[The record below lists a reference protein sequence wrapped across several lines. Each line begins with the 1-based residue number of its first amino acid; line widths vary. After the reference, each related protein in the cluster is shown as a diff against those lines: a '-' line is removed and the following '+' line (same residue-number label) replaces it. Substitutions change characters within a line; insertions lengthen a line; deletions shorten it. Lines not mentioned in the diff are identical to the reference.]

1 MLMSKNPTTIP
12 RRQLGRQLRE
22 LRQAVGLSLADA
34 ARLIERGAGTL
45 QRLEKGENPRIRQL
59 DIEALCKLY
68 GVGKEQTQQ
77 MKALALQ
84 ADRRTRPADESYWWT
99 RYEDLIPAD
108 FETYMSLEAAAER
121 ITMYQPDTVPG
132 IVQTVDYARALD
144 RVFFGSDSVA
154 ELEQRVQVRMQRQA
168 AITRRLSPVEVDLLL
183 DEAVLRRVAG
193 SRRIMAAQLRRLVD
207 TPPNVRVRVIPFGV
221 GFPVG
226 GHVGPFVML
235 EFPSDS
241 MTGEPVEPTT
251 IYVESYGTRLYFDSE
266 ADVSRYQDA
275 YFKIGRVALSEAD
288 SKHLMRVVAKEYE
301 A

>member
-1 MLMSKNPTTIP
+1 MSKNPTTIP

-22 LRQAVGLSLADA
+22 LRQGVGLSLADA

-68 GVGKEQTQQ
+68 GVSDEHTQQ
-77 MKALALQ
+77 MKDLALQ
-84 ADRRTRPADESYWWT
+84 ADRRTRPADDSYWWT

-108 FETYMSLEAAAER
+108 FETYMSLESAAER

-132 IVQTVDYARALD
+132 IVQIADYARALD
-144 RVFFGSDSVA
+144 RVFFSSDTVM

-193 SRRIMAAQLRRLVD
+193 SRRVMAAQLRRLAD
-207 TPPNVRVRVIPFGV
+207 ASANVRVRVVPFRV
-221 GFPVG
+221 GFPMG

-235 EFPSDS
+235 EFPDDPS
-241 MTGEPVEPTT
+241 TGEPVEPTT
-251 IYVESYGTRLYFDSE
+251 IYAESYGTRLYFDSDT
-266 ADVSRYQDA
+266 DVSRCRDA
-275 YFKIGRVALSEAD
+275 YVKIGRVALSEAD
-288 SKHLMRVVAKEYE
+288 SKHLLRSVAKEYE

>member
-1 MLMSKNPTTIP
+1 MSKNPTTIP

-22 LRQAVGLSLADA
+22 MRQAVGLSLADA

-68 GVGKEQTQQ
+68 GASDEHMQQ
-77 MKALALQ
+77 LKDIALQ
-84 ADRRTRPADESYWWT
+84 ADRRTRPADDSYWWT

-108 FETYMSLEAAAER
+108 FETYMSLESAAER

-132 IVQTVDYARALD
+132 IIQTADYARSLD
-144 RVFFGSDSVA
+144 KVFFGSDTAA

-168 AITRRLSPVEVDLLL
+168 AITRRLSPVEVDLLI
-183 DEAVLRRVAG
+183 DEAALRRVAG
-193 SRRIMAAQLRRLVD
+193 SRKVMAAQLRRLAD
-207 TPPNVRVRVIPFGV
+207 TPPNVRVRVIPFSV
-221 GFPVG
+221 GFPMG

-235 EFPSDS
+235 EFPSDPA
-241 MTGEPVEPTT
+241 TGSAVEPTT
-251 IYVESYGTRLYFDSE
+251 VYVESYGTRLYYDSDV
-266 ADVSRYQDA
+266 DVSRYRDA
-275 YFKIGRVALSEAD
+275 YTKIGRVALREAD
-288 SKHLMRVVAKEYE
+288 SKYLLRSVAKEYE

>member
-1 MLMSKNPTTIP
+1 MSKNPTTIP

-59 DIEALCKLY
+59 DVEALCKLY
-68 GVGKEQTQQ
+68 GVPEEQTQQ

-84 ADRRTRPADESYWWT
+84 ADRRTRPVDDSHWWT

-108 FETYMSLEAAAER
+108 FETYMSLEVAAER

-132 IVQTVDYARALD
+132 IIQTADYARALD
-144 RVFFGSDSVA
+144 RVFFSSDTVM
-154 ELEQRVQVRMQRQA
+154 ELEQRVQVRIQRQA
-168 AITRRLSPVEVDLLL
+168 AITRRLSPVEVDLLI

-193 SRRIMAAQLRRLVD
+193 SPRVMAAQLRRLAD
-207 TPPNVRVRVIPFGV
+207 TPPNVRVRVVPFRV

-235 EFPSDS
+235 EFPLDPS
-241 MTGEPVEPTT
+241 TGEPVEPTT
-251 IYVESYGTRLYFDSE
+251 IYVESYGTRLYFDSDT
-266 ADVSRYQDA
+266 DVSRYRDA
-275 YFKIGRVALSEAD
+275 YVKIGRVALSETD
-288 SKHLMRVVAKEYE
+288 SKHLLRSVAKEYE
-301 A
+301 S

>member
-1 MLMSKNPTTIP
+1 MSKNPTTIP

-22 LRQAVGLSLADA
+22 LRQSVGLSLADA

-68 GVGKEQTQQ
+68 DVPEDHMQQLKE
-77 MKALALQ
+77 LALQ
-84 ADRRTRPADESYWWT
+84 SDRRTRPADDSFWWT

-108 FETYMSLEAAAER
+108 FETYMSLESAAER

-132 IVQTVDYARALD
+132 IIQTAEYARALD
-144 RVFFGSDSVA
+144 RAFFGSDTVM
-154 ELEQRVQVRMQRQA
+154 ELEQRVQVRMQRQV
-168 AITRRLSPVEVDLLL
+168 AITRRLSPIEVDLLI

-193 SRRIMAAQLRRLVD
+193 SRRIMAAQLRRLAD
-207 TPPNVRVRVIPFGV
+207 TPPNVRVRVIAFCA
-221 GFPVG
+221 GFPMG

-235 EFPSDS
+235 EFPNDPS
-241 MTGEPVEPTT
+241 TGMPVEPTT
-251 IYVESYGTRLYFDSE
+251 VYVESYGTRLYFDSE
-266 ADVSRYQDA
+266 ADVSRYREA
-275 YFKIGRVALSEAD
+275 YVRIRRVALGEAE
-288 SKHLMRVVAKEYE
+288 SRHLLRSVAKEYE